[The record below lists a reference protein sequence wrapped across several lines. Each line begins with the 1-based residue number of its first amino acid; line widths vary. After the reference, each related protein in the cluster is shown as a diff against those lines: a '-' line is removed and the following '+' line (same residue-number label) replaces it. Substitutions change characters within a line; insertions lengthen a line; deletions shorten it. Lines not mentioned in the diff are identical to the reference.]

1 MNDLI
6 DQDLG
11 DKNIEINND
20 SLANNTQKGSSDNRL
35 SKASTSSNQSEQK
48 NSGNTPKGGSLEQ
61 AITQRFTNK
70 AKDQLYKSWID
81 RYLCC
86 FNWLKKYFQINSKDF
101 FNRIILSIIP
111 FNSKFY
117 ELVENSPDFYGPFW
131 IYTTLIVLISSCG
144 SLTRTIQGNR
154 DTNFFQEFIP
164 TASILIYFIG
174 FGVPIFLALFT
185 KIFGGKLNIAP
196 IICIYGYSYTIF
208 LPITIVCSIPHELLQ
223 WVLLAYAIFSSTS
236 LIIMSVSR
244 SIASIQ
250 KGKKIAVI
258 VIICI
263 FQIIIFFVLKLYF
276 FKHLNKELLK
286 DENLDNLTNTT
297 LTNTTLQNDTILND
311 SVSQNKT
318 KNLIPINASILY

>member
-20 SLANNTQKGSSDNRL
+20 SLANNTQKGSSDSRL
-35 SKASTSSNQSEQK
+35 SKASTSSNQNQQNNSEI
-48 NSGNTPKGGSLEQ
+48 TPKGGLEQ
-61 AITQRFTNK
+61 VITQRITNK
-70 AKDQLYKSWID
+70 AKDQLYKTWVD

-101 FNRIILSIIP
+101 FNRILLSFIP

-223 WVLLAYAIFSSTS
+223 WILLAYAIFSSTS
-236 LIIMSVSR
+236 LIIMSISR
-244 SIASIQ
+244 SISSVQ

-286 DENLDNLTNTT
+286 DENLGNLTNTT
-297 LTNTTLQNDTILND
+297 LTNTTSTNTTLQNGTISNN
-311 SVSQNKT
+311 SVS
-318 KNLIPINASILY
+318 